1 MKKQSTITIPPIPVE
16 IQPIWDELIEKYR
29 SSVVIISG
37 GLNFTETYWYLAH
50 TRNNSTLLHS
60 VSSHLHAEKGNYA
73 NKFDDSYRLLKSVV
87 LEGFFSLR
95 ESLAR
100 LVNIVYSLQEDA
112 PKSGA
117 SSRILKK
124 AKNLNLTV
132 ADYLSELIPKT
143 SRLGSY
149 LEKYRHPYVHRED
162 LSRVSVQDIT
172 AAIIGAEQPRITEF
186 ITESYET
193 SRWMQEMESYIAK
206 ECATHLGLS

>member
-1 MKKQSTITIPPIPVE
+1 MRKISPITIPTIQIE

-29 SSVVIISG
+29 SSVVIVSG
-37 GLNFTETYWYLAH
+37 GLNLTETFWYLAH

-60 VSSHLHAEKGNYA
+60 VSSHLYAEIGNY
-73 NKFDDSYRLLKSVV
+73 KFDDSYRLLKSVV

-100 LVNIVYSLQEDA
+100 LVNVVYSLQEDA

-124 AKNLNLTV
+124 AKKLNLTV
-132 ADYLSELIPKT
+132 ADYLSELIPPT

-149 LEKYRHPYVHRED
+149 LENYRHPYVHRED
-162 LSRVSVQDIT
+162 LSGFSVQDMT
-172 AAIIGAEQPRITEF
+172 AAMINKEQPRVTEF
-186 ITESYET
+186 ITKSYET
-193 SRWMQEMESYIAK
+193 SRWMQKIESHIAQ
-206 ECATHLGLS
+206 ECTTRLKLS

>member
-1 MKKQSTITIPPIPVE
+1 MLKKQSTITIPPIPIE

-29 SSVVIISG
+29 SSVVITSG
-37 GLNFTETYWYLAH
+37 GLNFTETFWYLAH

-60 VSSHLHAEKGNYA
+60 VSSRLYAEIGNY
-73 NKFDDSYRLLKSVV
+73 KFDDSYRLLKSVV

-100 LVNIVYSLQEDA
+100 LVNVVYSLQEDV

-117 SSRILKK
+117 SKRILKK

-132 ADYLSELIPKT
+132 ADYLSELIPNT

-162 LSRVSVQDIT
+162 LSRFSVQ
-172 AAIIGAEQPRITEF
+172 GCVP
-186 ITESYET
+186 
-193 SRWMQEMESYIAK
+193 
-206 ECATHLGLS
+206 

>member
-1 MKKQSTITIPPIPVE
+1 MKKQSTITIPPIPIE

-37 GLNFTETYWYLAH
+37 GLNLTETFWYLAH
-50 TRNNSTLLHS
+50 THNNSILLHS
-60 VSSHLHAEKGNYA
+60 VSSHLYAEIGNY
-73 NKFDDSYRLLKSVV
+73 KFDASYRLLKSVV

-100 LVNIVYSLQEDA
+100 LVNVVYSLQEGA

-143 SRLGSY
+143 SKLGSY

-162 LSRVSVQDIT
+162 LSRFSVQDLT
-172 AAIIGAEQPRITEF
+172 ASLLGAEQPRITEF

-193 SRWMQEMESYIAK
+193 SRWMQKMESYIAK
-206 ECATHLGLS
+206 ECATYLGLS

>member
-1 MKKQSTITIPPIPVE
+1 MKKQSTITIPPIPIE
-16 IQPIWDELIEKYR
+16 IQPIWVELIEKYQ
-29 SSVVIISG
+29 SSVVIISD
-37 GLNFTETYWYLAH
+37 GLNFTETFWYLAH

-60 VSSHLHAEKGNYA
+60 VSSHLYAEIGNY
-73 NKFDDSYRLLKSVV
+73 KFDNSYRLLKSVV

-100 LVNIVYSLQEDA
+100 LVNVVYSLQEDA

-124 AKNLNLTV
+124 AKSLNLTV

-162 LSRVSVQDIT
+162 LSMFSVQDIT
-172 AAIIGAEQPRITEF
+172 AGLIGAAQPRITEF